1 MSATAVDANAASP
14 SPASEPVVACSSVAL
29 TATPSPVLLA
39 TAQIIVSAPSGRSV
53 QVRAL
58 LDQSSEVT
66 LVTERVVQT
75 LRLRRMRTLTSI
87 SAVGCASAGTCRH
100 VAQLQITSRDGL
112 GPAFSTLAYILPS
125 LTKYVPRGTPL
136 SSAWTHLADLTL
148 ADADPTGSEQID
160 VLIGADLFSQILI
173 DGVRRG
179 PADQPI
185 VQNTHL
191 GWVLSGPTGGT
202 AVPSC
207 QIVANHCSLEHDL
220 RKFWELEEV
229 PQVDTTSPEDRQ
241 CEEHFLSTHTR
252 DPEGRYAVR
261 LPFRNSPPI
270 DIGESRSN
278 AKGMLTGLTR
288 RLSRNPD
295 LKEAYSAFMS
305 EYEELEHM
313 SRVPPPSSDSTQ
325 TVYIPHHPVIR
336 ESSST
341 TRVRVVFNASCETS
355 NITQFSS
362 SLGTKT
368 PSRFGRCSP
377 AVAAAQ
383 LLVDEGDRFPLAS
396 AVLKDNIYVD
406 DVLFGAEDIPLLRQ
420 ARDQVCSLL
429 QSGGFKLRKWASNRA
444 ELLTDIPSD
453 DHGLACNK
461 IMQPDERLSVLGL
474 SWKPAL
480 DVFQVHVHVSPEVSK
495 TKRAILSTI
504 ARLFDPMGWV
514 APVIVAAKIL
524 MQQLWRCGC
533 DWDDEIPPDVQ
544 SRWTS
549 IYQSLSSI
557 DGLTLPRWTSRGS
570 DTAGCELHGFAD
582 ASSVAYAAAVFMRV
596 TSLSGEVVVTLLA
609 AKSKVALVRP
619 TSVPRLELAA
629 AVLLTRLMDFVRVSL
644 DIPTLACHCWTD
656 STVALAWL
664 NRDPSNLA

>member
-1 MSATAVDANAASP
+1 MVDQRDRNYQRILWVSDDQT
-14 SPASEPVVACSSVAL
+14 VRDYQ
-29 TATPSPVLLA
+29 LA
-39 TAQIIVSAPSGRSV
+39 TVTYGTASAPFL
-53 QVRAL
+53 AL
-58 LDQSSEVT
+58 
-66 LVTERVVQT
+66 RV
-75 LRLRRMRTLTSI
+75 
-87 SAVGCASAGTCRH
+87 
-100 VAQLQITSRDGL
+100 
-112 GPAFSTLAYILPS
+112 
-125 LTKYVPRGTPL
+125 
-136 SSAWTHLADLTL
+136 
-148 ADADPTGSEQID
+148 
-160 VLIGADLFSQILI
+160 
-173 DGVRRG
+173 
-179 PADQPI
+179 
-185 VQNTHL
+185 
-191 GWVLSGPTGGT
+191 
-202 AVPSC
+202 
-207 QIVANHCSLEHDL
+207 
-220 RKFWELEEV
+220 
-229 PQVDTTSPEDRQ
+229 
-241 CEEHFLSTHTR
+241 
-252 DPEGRYAVR
+252 
-261 LPFRNSPPI
+261 
-270 DIGESRSN
+270 
-278 AKGMLTGLTR
+278 
-288 RLSRNPD
+288 
-295 LKEAYSAFMS
+295 LK
-305 EYEELEHM
+305 
-313 SRVPPPSSDSTQ
+313 
-325 TVYIPHHPVIR
+325 
-336 ESSST
+336 
-341 TRVRVVFNASCETS
+341 
-355 NITQFSS
+355 
-362 SLGTKT
+362 
-368 PSRFGRCSP
+368 
-377 AVAAAQ
+377 Q

-474 SWKPAL
+474 SWTPAL

-533 DWDDEIPPDVQ
+533 GWDDKIPPDVQ

-609 AKSKVALVRP
+609 AKSKVAPVRP

-656 STVALAWL
+656 SAVALAWL
-664 NRDPSNLA
+664 SRDPSSWKTFVAHRVAFIRSRFPPSQWCHVPTADNPADCASRGLLGAELASHPLWWRGPSWLRLGESDWPVRDFGSQLNPSPRETRAEARTTVGQAVVDEGWDLASRFSTWPRLVRVTAYVMRFVDRCRCGRDANVADSSPSSGLTADECQRSKLF